1 MKTSNFTIIL
11 GLCCMLF
18 CACSSDGDENCN
30 VGAVHS
36 PNAQEPIDG
45 AEYLASLLECRQPR
59 VQNFLASNLS
69 GAEIVADQGTRIF
82 VNPQTFEQNG
92 IFIDGDVDIALIE
105 MYEPGEIIACQLSTN
120 GINLVGN
127 TEPLFSESMFYIDIT
142 YQGEPVSFLQPI
154 RVFTPSNNL
163 GEQQFLFYSPSCPQL
178 ECTVLWEEEITSVPV
193 FEKPVIDATGVKIF
207 GYQTVLQTLGWKN
220 IGRYNMDPAPR
231 TIAYN
236 KAPTGYNKTNGN
248 VFLCYNTA
256 STAIGLF
263 DQYDSNLEVFSE
275 THSQIPEGVAADAI
289 FVTVQDNQYI
299 YATKRG
305 TVSTDFL
312 TATLNTQSTNEAG
325 LINAIN
331 GL

>member
-1 MKTSNFTIIL
+1 MKISNFTYIL
-11 GLCCMLF
+11 L
-18 CACSSDGDENCN
+18 ACTLLLSCSNDGDENCE
-30 VGAVHS
+30 VGAIHS
-36 PNAQEPIDG
+36 PNAQAPIDG
-45 AEYLASLLECRQPR
+45 AEYQASLMECRMPR
-59 VQNFLASNLS
+59 VQNFRASNIA
-69 GAEIVADQGTRIF
+69 GAEIEAAQGTRIF

-120 GINLVGN
+120 GINLSGN
-127 TEPLFSESMFYIDIT
+127 VEPLFSESIFYIDIT

-154 RVFTPSNNL
+154 RVFVPSDNL
-163 GEQQFLFYSPSCPQL
+163 GEHQFLFYSPTCPEL
-178 ECTVLWEEEITSVPV
+178 NCTVLWEEEITSVPV
-193 FEKPVIDATGVKIF
+193 FEKPIVDATGVKIF
-207 GYQTVLQTLGWKN
+207 GYQTILQTLGWKN
-220 IGRYNMDPAPR
+220 IGRYNEDTAPR

-263 DQYDSNLEVFSE
+263 DEYDSNLDVYSE
-275 THSQIPEGVAADAI
+275 TYAQIPEGVTTDAI
-289 FVTVQDNQYI
+289 FVTLQNSQYV

-305 TVSTDFL
+305 TVTSDFL
-312 TATLNTQSTNEAG
+312 TATLNTQLTDEAG